1 MSNLSNVSDS
11 LRQRSKLKC
20 QYQEDFNKYLKSQCV
35 LTTFNGLEIE
45 SFSWYRK
52 VLGLK

>member
-1 MSNLSNVSDS
+1 MSNSSNITDS
-11 LRQRSKLKC
+11 LRLRNQLKC
-20 QYQEDFNKYLKSQCV
+20 QYQDDFNKYLKRQCV
-35 LTTFNGLEIE
+35 RTTFNGLEIE

>member
-11 LRQRSKLKC
+11 LRQRSQLKC
-20 QYQEDFNKYLKSQCV
+20 QYQEDFNKYLKRQCV
-35 LTTFNGLEIE
+35 RTTFNGLEIE
-45 SFSWYRK
+45 SFSWYCK